1 MGKKSRWRQSNRVAY
16 KKSVCSLWHNQ
27 STTRSWLIKSGDKN
41 RLKLSFII
49 LKSALQFIMG
59 QELFMVSRNLCIL
72 IILKGFCTHLI
83 KNDYNTKNWGNT
95 IPQKIRSNEK
105 FFAPPDFE
113 KSHHWFQF
121 SIRIKKSLRHIPMLL
136 YWYKLSRFRDFLA
149 FTKFNS
155 LRIEFSMPKV
165 HTHRNSIKWILL
177 YFKGNKPSD
186 LSEFTSWR
194 HFQET

>member
-1 MGKKSRWRQSNRVAY
+1 M
-16 KKSVCSLWHNQ
+16 
-27 STTRSWLIKSGDKN
+27 
-41 RLKLSFII
+41 KLSFII
-49 LKSALQFIMG
+49 LKFALQFIMG
-59 QELFMVSRNLCIL
+59 QELFMVTISPHVTHHLNELLICLTYLITNKAIQNCRCRNLCIL

-136 YWYKLSRFRDFLA
+136 Y
-149 FTKFNS
+149 
-155 LRIEFSMPKV
+155 
-165 HTHRNSIKWILL
+165 
-177 YFKGNKPSD
+177 
-186 LSEFTSWR
+186 
-194 HFQET
+194 